1 SVPLLFDGS
10 LDPDSHFHARL
21 SNEIARSGVVPVWD
35 ALSLQGRV
43 YSYPPLLHVLTGLL
57 SRVTG
62 LDSLLVLKGLG
73 IFIGGLLS
81 ITTFLLA
88 RSVSNST
95 SIGLWS
101 ALFASVCAI
110 AVWRTAGFTRPD
122 GVALMLIPL
131 ALYLWHT
138 RRDALAFV
146 LSIAMVF
153 LHPLSAVVF
162 ALLLGTFFLLGLV
175 QKQRVSFWIP
185 VSLGGM
191 LVSFFAWVHSIG
203 LPLSQY
209 ASPLSLQATELTRFW
224 VLGFVVYFPL
234 SWMFSAYGLVKARLP
249 LVVWGWVFLTVVIA
263 AFGTRLAMYS
273 IPFLAIVAAYG
284 VVSLLQFFRTQRIF
298 VPALTVFVLF
308 IGCVTVYYLMN
319 SQSPYITP
327 SEHNVVGFLSQHAQS
342 GESVLTPWD
351 QGHVVAYYTLLPV
364 VIDGYFEFAHELDAR
379 NNASY
384 DALATS
390 SCETWTRSM
399 DAFDARYFYLPH
411 DELNGFNVKHGLLE
425 LEPCPEMRLLYSSTD
440 ARLYERV

>member
-1 SVPLLFDGS
+1 MRSVPLLFDGS

-175 QKQRVSFWIP
+175 QKQRLSFWIP
-185 VSLGGM
+185 VSL
-191 LVSFFAWVHSIG
+191 
-203 LPLSQY
+203 
-209 ASPLSLQATELTRFW
+209 
-224 VLGFVVYFPL
+224 
-234 SWMFSAYGLVKARLP
+234 
-249 LVVWGWVFLTVVIA
+249 
-263 AFGTRLAMYS
+263 
-273 IPFLAIVAAYG
+273 
-284 VVSLLQFFRTQRIF
+284 
-298 VPALTVFVLF
+298 
-308 IGCVTVYYLMN
+308 
-319 SQSPYITP
+319 
-327 SEHNVVGFLSQHAQS
+327 
-342 GESVLTPWD
+342 
-351 QGHVVAYYTLLPV
+351 
-364 VIDGYFEFAHELDAR
+364 
-379 NNASY
+379 
-384 DALATS
+384 
-390 SCETWTRSM
+390 
-399 DAFDARYFYLPH
+399 
-411 DELNGFNVKHGLLE
+411 
-425 LEPCPEMRLLYSSTD
+425 
-440 ARLYERV
+440 